1 MTVPTGT
8 PALRVAMVPLPSP
21 RGNPFLH
28 QMVERLEADGV
39 RVVGASFAEA
49 ARADVLH
56 LHWPDHFVS
65 RSTTWLS
72 LRGGARVL
80 LMAALVRARRRAVV
94 WTVHNLGPH
103 ERLHPGVE
111 RAFWPVFTR
120 LVSGCIFLT
129 AAGRTA
135 AVRAFPRLARTASA
149 VVPHGSYSGFYP
161 PFDGTPEAA
170 RASVGLPSAARPLL
184 FFGQVRRY
192 KNVPGLLRAF
202 ADVSDPAARLVVA
215 GSGPEPDLLAEV
227 DRAAREDER
236 VVVTGRVE
244 DADVERIV
252 AAAVGAVLPYHD
264 VFNSGS
270 LFLAL
275 SGHRPVLVPET
286 EVFAEV
292 RGQVGPQ
299 WVRFFEPPLTA
310 DDLEGFAAAAA
321 DLVAS
326 GARPDLRE
334 LDWERIGPRIV
345 AFYASLQPGRPA
357 G

>member
-1 MTVPTGT
+1 MTVRTATT
-8 PALRVAMVPLPSP
+8 PLRVAMVPLPSP

-28 QMVERLEADGV
+28 QMVERLEAHGV
-39 RVVGASFAEA
+39 IVGGASFAQA

-65 RSTTWLS
+65 RSTAWLS
-72 LRGGARVL
+72 LRGGARIL
-80 LMAALVRARRRAVV
+80 LMAALVRARGRAVV

-103 ERLHPGVE
+103 EPLHPAVE
-111 RAFWPVFTR
+111 RAFWPMFTR

-129 AAGRTA
+129 AAGRSA
-135 AVRAFPRLARTASA
+135 AVHAFPQLARTTYA
-149 VVPHGSYSGFYP
+149 VVPHGSYSGYYP
-161 PFDGTPEAA
+161 AFDGTPDAA
-170 RASVGLPSAARPLL
+170 RLSVGLPPTSRPLL

-202 ADVSDPAARLVVA
+202 ADVSDATARLVVA

-227 DRAAREDER
+227 AKAAREDER

-244 DADVERIV
+244 DADVERVI
-252 AAAVGAVLPYHD
+252 ASAVGAVLPYHD

-286 EVFAEV
+286 QVFAEV
-292 RGQVGPQ
+292 RRQVGPM

-310 DDLEGFAAAAA
+310 EDLEGFADDAAE
-321 DLVAS
+321 LVAS

-334 LDWERIGPRIV
+334 FAWERIGPRIV
-345 AFYASLQPGRPA
+345 AFYASLLPRRSHG
-357 G
+357 